1 MRGRGGA
8 ARVMVFLCVA
18 CVVSGCSHGKGL
30 RKPGRHGEI
39 FSSVER
45 AKSVGVAEA
54 LPDTD
59 LGVEKPIV
67 KVIRGKEVA
76 DMDEA
81 RGLLGEAEYRVKGLG
96 ASIDHLYLKGVTVR
110 TLAEIMTELSGY
122 NVVASNEVAAKQMTI
137 FLKDLSF
144 REAIETLCRLNNLWY
159 REGRQVVTL
168 MTEAEYTKDMVS
180 RRNESTRAFYVRYTN
195 AADMAKI
202 IAAAMGSQVVL
213 TSVKNEKV
221 YGYLEED
228 DDPDVSVDKAEEA
241 IREGEG
247 FIPVSKIAGEG
258 VGDGRR
264 RFAGAEERHS
274 ERLAVITVSKRN
286 NCVVARS
293 VDEAILTEI
302 GKIIEALDTP
312 TNQVLLEMKILQVTL
327 GDKFESFF
335 HLDYEDT
342 GSSGTGGDFFNKIV
356 SMPGLGLPSSTA
368 GYLFSNDKLNAR
380 VQFFQS
386 QSRAEIIA
394 TPFLMCAN
402 NSTVEFFVGEE
413 TPLRDEVTTKTVT
426 LGESENTVTT
436 FEVKIKRE
444 ELGTDVTIS
453 TFINEDNTIT
463 LDIETEISSANLNMT
478 EIGVVNEQT
487 GEVVPFPLDGINTN
501 KIKSI
506 VCARSDQSIAIGGII
521 REVDNVSETKVPIL
535 GDIPFLGLLFKQKVD
550 HKTKTETVIILT
562 PHIITHPALAGKTTE
577 RFLKRKSSHP
587 QITRGE
593 ENLLKFE
600 LEEKLK

>member
-1 MRGRGGA
+1 
-8 ARVMVFLCVA
+8 MVFFCVA
-18 CVVSGCSHGKGL
+18 SLVSGCSHGKGL
-30 RKPGRHGEI
+30 RKPQSHGGI

-45 AKSVGVAEA
+45 AKPAPVVEA
-54 LPDTD
+54 LPEAD
-59 LGVEKPIV
+59 LGDGKPMV
-67 KVIRGKEVA
+67 KVIRGKEVP
-76 DMDEA
+76 DMEA
-81 RGLLGEAEYRVKGLG
+81 ARSLLGEAEYRVEGLG

-122 NVVASNEVAAKQMTI
+122 NVVASNEVAAKQITL
-137 FLKDLSF
+137 FLKNLTF

-180 RRNESTRAFYVRYTN
+180 RKNESTRAFYVRYTN

-202 IAAAMGSQVVL
+202 IAAAMGDQVVL
-213 TSVKNEKV
+213 AAVKNEKV

-228 DDPDVSVDKAEEA
+228 DDPDVSVEKTERAVNLAEGA
-241 IREGEG
+241 GL
-247 FIPVSKIAGEG
+247 IPVSRILAEDGGEG
-258 VGDGRR
+258 GRH
-264 RFAGAEERHS
+264 FAKIKERHS

-335 HLDYEDT
+335 QMDYE
-342 GSSGTGGDFFNKIV
+342 GKGNPGAGGKFFNQLV
-356 SMPGLGLPSSTA
+356 SMPGLGLSSTTA
-368 GYLFSNDKLNAR
+368 GYLFANNKLNAR

-386 QSRAEIIA
+386 QSRADIIA

-402 NSTVEFFVGEE
+402 NSSVEFFVGEE

-444 ELGTDVTIS
+444 ELGTDVTIA

-463 LDIETEISSANLNMT
+463 LDIDTEISSANLNMT
-478 EIGVVNEQT
+478 QIGVVNEET

-521 REVDNVSETKVPIL
+521 REVDNVIETKVPIL
-535 GDIPFLGLLFKQKVD
+535 GDIPFLGMLFKKKID

-600 LEEKLK
+600 LQGK

>member
-1 MRGRGGA
+1 MTGRMRTAGILAILLCA
-8 ARVMVFLCVA
+8 ACVA
-18 CVVSGCSHGKGL
+18 SGCSHGKGL
-30 RKPGRHGEI
+30 RKPGRNGGI

-45 AKSVGVAEA
+45 AEPVGDAEA
-54 LPDTD
+54 LPEEVPCD
-59 LGVEKPIV
+59 GKPIV

-76 DMDEA
+76 DIQEA
-81 RGLLGEAEYRVKGLG
+81 RDLLGEAEYRVTGLG

-110 TLAEIMTELSGY
+110 TLAEIMTELSGT
-122 NVVASNEVAAKQMTI
+122 NVVASNEVATKKITL
-137 FLKDLSF
+137 FLKDLTF

-180 RRNESTRAFYVRYTN
+180 RKNESTRAFYVRYTN

-202 IAAAMGSQVVL
+202 IAAAMGDQVVL
-213 TSVKNEKV
+213 AAVQNEKV

-228 DDPDVSVDKAEEA
+228 EEPDVSVDDGGADLH
-241 IREGEG
+241 RGDG
-247 FIPVSKIAGEG
+247 VVPVSKIAEEG
-258 VGDGRR
+258 A
-264 RFAGAEERHS
+264 AGGPIRSRVKARHAD
-274 ERLAVITVSKRN
+274 RLAVITVSKRN

-312 TNQVLLEMKILQVTL
+312 TNQVLLEMKILQVSL

-335 HLDYEDT
+335 HLDYEGT

-356 SMPGLGLPSSTA
+356 TMPGIGLSSTTA
-368 GYLFSNDKLNAR
+368 GYLFSNEKLNAR
-380 VQFFQS
+380 VQFFQN
-386 QSRAEIIA
+386 QSRADIIA

-402 NSTVEFFVGEE
+402 NSSVEFFVGEE

-444 ELGTDVTIS
+444 ELGTDVTIA
-453 TFINEDNTIT
+453 TFINEDSTIT

-487 GEVVPFPLDGINTN
+487 GEVVPFPLDGVNTN

-535 GDIPFLGLLFKQKVD
+535 GDIPFLGLFFKEKID

-562 PHIITHPALAGKTTE
+562 PHIITHPALAGETTD

-587 QITRGE
+587 RITRGE
-593 ENLLKFE
+593 DNILNFE
-600 LEEKLK
+600 LEEK